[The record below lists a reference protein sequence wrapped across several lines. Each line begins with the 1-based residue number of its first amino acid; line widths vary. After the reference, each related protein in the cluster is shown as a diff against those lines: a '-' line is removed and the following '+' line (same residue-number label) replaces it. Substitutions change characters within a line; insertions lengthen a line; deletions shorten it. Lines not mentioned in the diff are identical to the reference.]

1 MNLLEHFVL
10 QHLQVTEVSAELIKS
25 SREGGTQEA
34 RVELNLT
41 PRPMKT
47 DAGGALPA
55 YMVNS
60 RLSCFGGGEKQAG
73 PQFTAKV
80 GFDVVYQQTSG
91 DPVDIA
97 EFSANH
103 ASLTRQIYPLMQQ
116 ELRAVLSRLGLEQIH
131 LPFDLA
137 ARVTSSARQT
147 IQVSG
152 SVH

>member
-1 MNLLEHFVL
+1 MNLLDQFVL
-10 QHLQVTEVSAELIKS
+10 QHLQVTEVSAELIKPA
-25 SREGGTQEA
+25 REGGAQEA

-47 DAGGALPA
+47 DTGGALPA
-55 YMVNS
+55 YLVNA
-60 RLSCFGGGEKQAG
+60 RLSCFGGGERQNG
-73 PQFTAKV
+73 PQFNAKV
-80 GFDVVYQQTSG
+80 GFDLVYQQTSG
-91 DPVDIA
+91 EPVDIA
-97 EFSANH
+97 QFSANH

-116 ELRAVLSRLGLEQIH
+116 ELRALLSRLGLEQIH

-137 ARVTSSARQT
+137 ARISTSSRQT

>member
-1 MNLLEHFVL
+1 MP
-10 QHLQVTEVSAELIKS
+10 
-25 SREGGTQEA
+25 QEA

-47 DAGGALPA
+47 DTGGALPA
-55 YMVNS
+55 YLVNA
-60 RLSCFGGGEKQAG
+60 RLTCSGGGDKQTG

-80 GFDVVYQQTSG
+80 GFDIIYQQTSG
-91 DPVDIA
+91 EAVDIA
-97 EFSANH
+97 QFSTNH

-116 ELRAVLSRLGLEQIH
+116 ELRALLSRLGLEQIH

-137 ARVTSSARQT
+137 ARISTPARQT

>member
-1 MNLLEHFVL
+1 MNLLDQFVL
-10 QHLQVTEVSAELIKS
+10 QHLQVTEVSAELIKPA
-25 SREGGTQEA
+25 REGVAQEA

-47 DAGGALPA
+47 DTGGALPA
-55 YMVNS
+55 YLVNA
-60 RLSCFGGGEKQAG
+60 RLSCIGGGERQAG
-73 PQFTAKV
+73 PQFNAKV
-80 GFDVVYQQTSG
+80 NFDLVYQQTSG
-91 DPVDIA
+91 EPVDIA
-97 EFSANH
+97 QFSANH

-116 ELRAVLSRLGLEQIH
+116 ELRALLSRLGLEQIH

-137 ARVTSSARQT
+137 ARISTPSRQT